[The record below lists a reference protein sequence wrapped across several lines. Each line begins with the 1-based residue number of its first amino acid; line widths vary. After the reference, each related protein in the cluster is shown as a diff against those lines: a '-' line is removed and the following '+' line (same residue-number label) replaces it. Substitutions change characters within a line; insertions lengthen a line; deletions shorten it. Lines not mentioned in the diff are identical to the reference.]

1 MSVGT
6 LHFINLYNNPFANKK
21 MWLSIN
27 HINRLVSDGMRS
39 SLMEYLIINNMRIAV
54 YCTLVLQVRLAT
66 KLQWLADT

>member
-1 MSVGT
+1 
-6 LHFINLYNNPFANKK
+6 

-27 HINRLVSDGMRS
+27 HINRLVSDGMHS
-39 SLMEYLIINNMRIAV
+39 ALMEYLIINNMRIAV